1 MTFSE
6 DKIDEI
12 EEEFSREGWTHIP
25 GVLPPDF
32 VEELLAG
39 VKELGEDPTTRE
51 THNADS
57 DWGFFRLFE
66 RTHLFRD
73 MLVREPA
80 ISIAERIL
88 GKDCHLINDG
98 CVYNPPGHA
107 HSGWHVDDNL
117 YFPLPDEIPRFD
129 SRIRI
134 PNLIVNFQFMLTD
147 VPSVEYGP
155 TQVVPRSHYSGR
167 RPDPPEN
174 PTFEG
179 QGPVSILCKAG
190 DLYLQHGQL
199 WHRGAPNTLDRR
211 RCLYQVAYGDRRMA
225 QRLFPNLNYQVPPH
239 ILEGADERLL
249 RVLGKHPVGYYG

>member
-1 MTFSE
+1 MKLSE
-6 DKIDEI
+6 SELDRI
-12 EEEFSREGWTHIP
+12 EEEFSREGWIHIP
-25 GVLPPDF
+25 GVLPPEQ
-32 VEELLAG
+32 VEALLDG
-39 VKELGEDPTTRE
+39 IREVSEDPTIRE

-88 GKDCHLINDG
+88 GEDCHLISDG
-98 CVYNPPGHA
+98 CVYNPPGQA

-117 YFPLPDEIPRFD
+117 YFPLPEEIPRFD
-129 SRIRI
+129 PRIKI

-147 VPSVEYGP
+147 VPSEEYGP
-155 TQVVPRSHYSGR
+155 TQVVPRSHYSGH
-167 RPDPPEN
+167 RPEEDPC
-174 PTFEG
+174 FEG

-199 WHRGAPNTLDRR
+199 WHRGAPNTSDRR
-211 RCLYQVAYGDRRMA
+211 RCLYQIAYGDRRMA
-225 QRLFPNLNYQVPPH
+225 QRLFPGLNYRVPDH
-239 ILEGADERLL
+239 ILEGADARLL
-249 RVLGKHPVGYYG
+249 RVMGKHPVGYYG